1 MSYLGTICSLVE
13 IENIL
18 PLNRIMSIDC
28 EDTGNSFIEMMKLTL
43 IALIETNF
51 WALCS
56 KSVGGDTI

>member
-28 EDTGNSFIEMMKLTL
+28 EDTGNSSIEMMKLTL

-51 WALCS
+51 WTLCS
-56 KSVGGDTI
+56 KSGDTI